1 MSQYQNNAYEL
12 VAEIRRA
19 IKDYSTGKLQGTD
32 TSGPFSNEIIIK
44 YINDAQKF
52 LFDILF
58 ARQRYLFL
66 TSTTITGASS
76 VYTLP
81 TDFFKLRLFETSDRV
96 QIHPIPV
103 TQRHLNDDDGSKYL
117 YYRYGKSL
125 RVDKDSLAAVNT
137 LWYYKRP
144 RQITMG
150 KVQSGG
156 ALAMTLA
163 TTSRKEADYYN
174 NMYIEDI
181 TADWTSQI
189 SAYSAARVATVAQTA
204 GTADYYGIVSELP
217 EELHHLIGRR
227 AGLLMKTLP
236 DSPVQ
241 ASKVEVDLFMQDLT
255 ESIRS
260 LCGDADD
267 ETMEEMILNME
278 PFIP

>member
-1 MSQYQNNAYEL
+1 MSQYTHNCYEL
-12 VAEIRRA
+12 VAEVRRA
-19 IKDYSTGKLQGTD
+19 IKDHSTAKLQGTD
-32 TSGPFSNEIIIK
+32 TSGPFSNEIVIK

-58 ARQRYLFL
+58 ARQRHLFL

-81 TDFFKLRLFETSDRV
+81 ADFFKLRLFETSDRV

-125 RVDKDSLAAVNT
+125 RVDKDSLGDVNT
-137 LWYYKRP
+137 LWYYTRP

-150 KVQSGG
+150 KVQTGG
-156 ALAMTLA
+156 ALSMTLA
-163 TTSRKEADYYN
+163 TTARKEADYYN
-174 NMYIEDI
+174 GMTIEDI
-181 TADWTSQI
+181 TADFSAEI
-189 SAYSAARVATVAQTA
+189 SDYSAARVATVAQTA
-204 GTADYYGIVSELP
+204 GTADFYGIVSELP

-236 DSPVQ
+236 DSPIQ

-267 ETMEEMILNME
+267 ETMENIILNME